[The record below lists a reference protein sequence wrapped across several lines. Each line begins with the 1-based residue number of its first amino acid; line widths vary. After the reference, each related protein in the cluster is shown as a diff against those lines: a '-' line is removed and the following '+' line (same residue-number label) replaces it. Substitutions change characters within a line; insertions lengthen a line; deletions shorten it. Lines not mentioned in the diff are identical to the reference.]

1 MCCCGCA
8 MAVLEPGAGFGSW
21 RALFGFGGTQNRRSS
36 MKARDVMTEHV
47 ITVAPDASIVE
58 ALQLMLQNRISGLP
72 VVDRGSNLVGIVT
85 EGDFLRR
92 SETGTERRRPR
103 WVEFILGPG
112 TIAKDYVHSHARR
125 IDEVMTANVETVGED
140 AGLEDVVAL
149 MEKRRV
155 KRVPVMRGTKLV
167 GIISRANLLH
177 ALATLAGEVKPGAKS
192 DETLRTAVIA
202 ELDRQSWA
210 PRHMIDVVV
219 RNGVVELWGTVID
232 PDQRDAARVVAETVP
247 GVKAVKC
254 HIVWVEPMSGMAF
267 SDPSEEASEPDRKS
281 SSAPPTAHVAIV

>member
-1 MCCCGCA
+1 
-8 MAVLEPGAGFGSW
+8 
-21 RALFGFGGTQNRRSS
+21 
-36 MKARDVMTEHV
+36 MKAKDVMTEHV

-58 ALQLMLQNRISGLP
+58 ALQLMLENKISGLP
-72 VVDRGSNLVGIVT
+72 VVDKGGGNLVGIVT

-92 SETGTERRRPR
+92 SETGTERRRSR
-103 WVEFILGPG
+103 WAEFILGPG

-140 AGLEDVVAL
+140 AELEDVVAL

-167 GIISRANLLH
+167 GIVSRANLLH
-177 ALATLAGEVKPGAKS
+177 ALATLSREVTPGAKS
-192 DETLRTAVIA
+192 DETIRAAVLA
-202 ELDRQSWA
+202 ELDRQTWA

-232 PDQRDAARVVAETVP
+232 TDQRDAARVVAETVP

-254 HIVWVEPMSGMAF
+254 HIAWVEPMSGMAF
-267 SDPSEEASEPDRKS
+267 SDPSDEADEAASP
-281 SSAPPTAHVAIV
+281 APSTSPPVVRAAAG

>member
-1 MCCCGCA
+1 

-21 RALFGFGGTQNRRSS
+21 RALFGFGGTRKRRSS
-36 MKARDVMTEHV
+36 MKAKDVMTEHV
-47 ITVAPDASIVE
+47 ITVAPNASIVE

-72 VVDRGSNLVGIVT
+72 VVDRSGNLVGIVT

-92 SETGTERRRPR
+92 VETGTERRRPR

-112 TIAKDYVHSHARR
+112 AIAKDYVHTHARR
-125 IDEVMTANVETVGED
+125 IDEVMTAEVETVGED
-140 AGLEDVVAL
+140 TALEDVVAL
-149 MEKRRV
+149 MENRRV
-155 KRVPVMRGTKLV
+155 KRVPVMGGTKLV
-167 GIISRANLLH
+167 GIVSRANLLH
-177 ALATLAGEVKPGAKS
+177 ALATLSREVEPGAKS
-192 DETLRTAVIA
+192 DATIRAAVLA

-247 GVKAVKC
+247 GVTAVKC

-267 SDPSEEASEPDRKS
+267 SDPSEATGDADRTS
-281 SSAPPTAHVAIV
+281 STAAPTAHVAVV

>member
-1 MCCCGCA
+1 M
-8 MAVLEPGAGFGSW
+8 
-21 RALFGFGGTQNRRSS
+21 TQ
-36 MKARDVMTEHV
+36 HV

-58 ALQLMLQNRISGLP
+58 ALQLMLQNKISGLP
-72 VVDRGSNLVGIVT
+72 VVDKGGNLVGIVS

-149 MEKRRV
+149 MERRRV
-155 KRVPVMRGTKLV
+155 KRAPVMRGTKLV
-167 GIISRANLLH
+167 GIISRANLLR
-177 ALATLAGEVKPGAKS
+177 ALATLAPEVKPGAKA
-192 DETLRTAVIA
+192 DETIRAAVMA

-210 PRHMIDVVV
+210 PRRMIDVVV

-232 PDQRDAARVVAETVP
+232 PDQRDGARVVAETVP

-267 SDPSEEASEPDRKS
+267 SDPSDEASEGDRPV
-281 SSAPPTAHVAIV
+281 SSATPVRVAVG

>member
-1 MCCCGCA
+1 
-8 MAVLEPGAGFGSW
+8 
-21 RALFGFGGTQNRRSS
+21 
-36 MKARDVMTEHV
+36 MKAKDVMTEHV
-47 ITVAPDASIVE
+47 ITVAPDSSIVE
-58 ALQLMLQNRISGLP
+58 ALQLMLQNKISGLP
-72 VVDRGSNLVGIVT
+72 VVDTCGSLVGIVS

-92 SETGTERRRPR
+92 SETGTERRHPR

-125 IDEVMTANVETVGED
+125 IDEVMTAVVETVGEET
-140 AGLEDVVAL
+140 GLEDVVTL
-149 MEKRRV
+149 MEKCRV

-167 GIISRANLLH
+167 GIVSRANLLH
-177 ALATLAGEVKPGAKS
+177 ALATLAREIKPGAKS
-192 DETLRTAVIA
+192 DETIRAAVMA

-254 HIVWVEPMSGMAF
+254 HIVWVEPMSGMVF
-267 SDPSEEASEPDRKS
+267 SDPSDEVSEIDRKS
-281 SSAPPTAHVAIV
+281 RSTPPTAHVAIV

>member
-1 MCCCGCA
+1 
-8 MAVLEPGAGFGSW
+8 MAVFEPGAGFRSW
-21 RALFGFGGTQNRRSS
+21 RALFGFGGRRKRRSS
-36 MKARDVMTEHV
+36 MKAKNVMTEHV
-47 ITVAPDASIVE
+47 ITVAPHASIVE
-58 ALQLMLQNRISGLP
+58 ALQAMLQNKISGLP
-72 VVDRGSNLVGIVT
+72 VVDKGGNLVGIVT

-92 SETGTERRRPR
+92 SETGTDRRRPR

-125 IDEVMTANVETVGED
+125 IDEVMTAEVETVSED
-140 AGLEDVVAL
+140 TDLDDVVAL

-167 GIISRANLLH
+167 GIVSRANLLH
-177 ALATLAGEVKPGAKS
+177 ALATLSREVKPGEKS
-192 DETLRTAVIA
+192 DETIRAAVLA

-232 PDQRDAARVVAETVP
+232 PDQRVAARVAAETVP
-247 GVKAVKC
+247 GVKVVKC

-267 SDPSEEASEPDRKS
+267 SDPSDEAAESDRQS
-281 SSAPPTAHVAIV
+281 SSAPPTAHVAVV